1 MQEKLDER
9 LGPGGAGE
17 GVLLFT
23 GRWVYNWGAY
33 RVGRGGVA

>member
-1 MQEKLDER
+1 MREKLDGSLDPR
-9 LGPGGAGE
+9 GA